1 MISVLRVKKN
11 KKNKNVRKIGGTK
24 SSASIRRQ
32 MVLVYSQKTHLC
44 TKGALVVEKSI
55 LFVHR
60 QVIVALEHTILH

>member
-1 MISVLRVKKN
+1 MYARLVVQKAALLYVGKWFWYIVK
-11 KKNKNVRKIGGTK
+11 
-24 SSASIRRQ
+24 
-32 MVLVYSQKTHLC
+32 KTHLC